1 MTEQEIPSPCVGV
14 CSIDESNGFC
24 QGCFRT
30 LEEIQ
35 QWWDLDN
42 AAKADVIKLANAR
55 ESAVFG
61 D

>member
-1 MTEQEIPSPCVGV
+1 MTEQEIASPCVGV

-35 QWWDLDN
+35 RWWDLDN

>member
-1 MTEQEIPSPCVGV
+1 MSDQEIPSPCVGV

-30 LEEIQ
+30 LDEIC

-42 AAKADVIKLANAR
+42 AGKAEVIKLANAR

-61 D
+61 E

>member
-1 MTEQEIPSPCVGV
+1 MSELEVQSPCVGV
-14 CSIDESNGFC
+14 CSMDVETGFC

-30 LEEIQ
+30 LDEIRL
-35 QWWDLDN
+35 WWDMDN
-42 AAKADVIKLANAR
+42 ASKAEVVKLAAAR

>member
-1 MTEQEIPSPCVGV
+1 MTEQEVASPCVGV
-14 CSIDESNGFC
+14 CSMDEATGFC

-30 LEEIQ
+30 LEEIR

-42 AAKADVIKLANAR
+42 AAKAEVAKQASAR
-55 ESAVFG
+55 ESAAF